1 MESKLI
7 IIILLAFILSG
18 CGIAYGKTDTK
29 IAVSSYS
36 ENTIKLKGKYNL
48 DISCDVGNIDVYT
61 WNRDEIKFEI
71 TRRASGTYKKELL
84 MEKLE
89 NFDIE
94 IKSDNDTVFMKSVYK
109 GGNKDFYGVIVNYT
123 VYMPKAIDYV
133 NYRIGEGELKLY
145 DDMQGVL
152 NAKLDNADIQINRF
166 DGILNICGEEG
177 DVKLSS
183 GKIKGNSKVN
193 KKVGNII
200 IKAEFDENGEY
211 SICTGLGHI
220 ELLAHTRSKI
230 SFETVGELTINEFE
244 GNVLKTSNEINHK
257 QKQGYNSSNED
268 KVAKVRLKSGLG
280 KISIKK
286 Y

>member
-7 IIILLAFILSG
+7 IIILMAFMFSG

-29 IAVSSYS
+29 IEVSLYS

-48 DISCDVGNIDVYT
+48 DISCDVGNIDIYT
-61 WNRDEIKFEI
+61 WKRDEIKIEI
-71 TRRASGTYKKELL
+71 TRRASGTYKRELL

-94 IKSDNDTVFMKSVYK
+94 IKTDNDTVFLKSRYK
-109 GGNKDFYGVIVNYT
+109 GGNKDSYGAIVDYT
-123 VYMPKAIDYV
+123 VYMPKAIDYM
-133 NYRIGEGELKLY
+133 NYRVDEGKLKLY

-152 NAKLDNADIQINRF
+152 NAELDNTDIQINRF

-177 DVKLSS
+177 DVKISN
-183 GKIKGNSKVN
+183 GKIKGNSEVN

-211 SICTGLGHI
+211 SMCTGLGHI
-220 ELLAHTRSKI
+220 ELLAHARSKI
-230 SFETVGELTINEFE
+230 NFETVGELAINEFDE
-244 GNVLKTSNEINHK
+244 NVFKTSNDTNRK
-257 QKQGYNSSNED
+257 QKQGYSSSNEE
-268 KVAKVRLKSGLG
+268 KVAKVKLKSELG
-280 KISIKK
+280 KISIRK